1 MSDNSP
7 KYQLLTIQVLQLRE
21 FAKRQMTWF
30 RDMERRGFELHWV
43 DAAESDDNKVDL
55 ILNLW
60 K

>member
-21 FAKRQMTWF
+21 CAKRQMTWF
-30 RDMERRGFELHWV
+30 RGMERREFNLHWV
-43 DAAESDDNKVDL
+43 DAAESDENKVDF